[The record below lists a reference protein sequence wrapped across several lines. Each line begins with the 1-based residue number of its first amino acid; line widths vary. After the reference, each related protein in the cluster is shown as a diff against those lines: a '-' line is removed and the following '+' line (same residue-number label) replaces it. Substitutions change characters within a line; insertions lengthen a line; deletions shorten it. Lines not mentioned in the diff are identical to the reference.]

1 MRSMCFIFSFIF
13 PGTFECQNLI
23 NNTFRFH
30 RLLWKPHCAAGKRV
44 SKEEMPIIEA
54 KSWDFESARIQNHIS
69 FMIPVLAL
77 LPWELRLGTWPKRKK
92 TTIRMYPAHVGPF
105 LLKYNSA
112 QHYAGLARCWPLAKI
127 NAKREKWPLEM
138 LTNNLFTS
146 E

>member
-1 MRSMCFIFSFIF
+1 MLSMFFCFSFVF
-13 PGTFECQNLI
+13 SGTFECQNLI

-30 RLLWKPHCAAGKRV
+30 RWLSKPANITLLAKGSRGKKCQSSKPNLEISSRLVFK
-44 SKEEMPIIEA
+44 IIFH
-54 KSWDFESARIQNHIS
+54 SWFPS
-69 FMIPVLAL
+69 
-77 LPWELRLGTWPKRKK
+77 LPWELRLETWPKREK
-92 TTIRMYPAHVGPF
+92 IGQRMYPAHVGPF
-105 LLKYNSA
+105 IPKYYSA